1 MNNVLID
8 FRKSKKEGKKYEI
21 ILLIDGKKRSIHFGS
36 NVSKTFVEG
45 ATIEKRNNYLKRHS
59 VNEDWNY
66 INPGSLS
73 AGILWGD
80 SNDIQENL
88 KDYMKEFN
96 IKENIIKGGAT
107 PKNKRLYEK
116 VKKMMDEIYSKP
128 SAYKSGAIVKKY
140 KELGGE
146 YIEDKKP
153 KNLARWFKEE
163 WENVASKDE
172 YPVLRPTKIINKKT
186 PLTVKEIPVNELI
199 KQVKLKQVIKG
210 DKNLPKFKT
219 YL

>member
-1 MNNVLID
+1 MLIYNYTMNNILID
-8 FRKSKKEGKKYEI
+8 FRKSKKKNKKYEI
-21 ILLIDGKKRSIHFGS
+21 ILLIDGKNKNFNFGS

-45 ATIEKRNNYLKRHS
+45 ASIQKRNNYLKRHS

-96 IKENIIKGGAT
+96 IKENIIEGGAI

-140 KELGGE
+140 EHSEQARAPHTNEPRDVPRCGALSLLQLTLHYKGG
-146 YIEDKKP
+146 
-153 KNLARWFKEE
+153 
-163 WENVASKDE
+163 
-172 YPVLRPTKIINKKT
+172 
-186 PLTVKEIPVNELI
+186 
-199 KQVKLKQVIKG
+199 
-210 DKNLPKFKT
+210 
-219 YL
+219 

>member
-1 MNNVLID
+1 MTNILID

-45 ATIEKRNNYLKRHS
+45 ASIQKRNNYLKRHS

-96 IKENIIKGGAT
+96 
-107 PKNKRLYEK
+107 
-116 VKKMMDEIYSKP
+116 
-128 SAYKSGAIVKKY
+128 
-140 KELGGE
+140 
-146 YIEDKKP
+146 
-153 KNLARWFKEE
+153 
-163 WENVASKDE
+163 
-172 YPVLRPTKIINKKT
+172 
-186 PLTVKEIPVNELI
+186 
-199 KQVKLKQVIKG
+199 VKLQ
-210 DKNLPKFKT
+210 
-219 YL
+219 